1 MRPIIFVICC
11 IFYSLMACSSG
22 EQNLNYT
29 DLLTHG
35 VPLEIQAPD
44 SVDISSS
51 DLGSQTDVV
60 LQGED
65 GYKIQIFSSDAYKNE
80 SAAIKQYKTEIKQ
93 NPLFKEFV
101 REEPQGFVYA
111 FQLDS
116 TTVNYGFRYIEVK
129 SGKEIVI
136 QQGMLGIYTQE
147 EAERLFE
154 YALKSK

>member
-1 MRPIIFVICC
+1 MRPIIFIFCC
-11 IFYSLMACSSG
+11 TFYFLMACSSG
-22 EQNLNYT
+22 DQNLPYT
-29 DLLTHG
+29 DLLSYG
-35 VPLEIQAPD
+35 IPLEIQAPD
-44 SVDISSS
+44 SVEISSS
-51 DLGSQTDVV
+51 NLSSQKDVV
-60 LQGED
+60 LQGDD

-80 SAAIKQYKTEIKQ
+80 SDAVNQYKAEIKQ

-116 TTVNYGFRYIEVK
+116 TTVNYGFRYIDVK
-129 SGKEIVI
+129 GGKEIVI
-136 QQGMLGIYTQE
+136 QQGMLGIYTKE